1 MGDLNGHRPAQLG
14 QAVWFAQYWTRCR
27 ETDRGSLRFLH
38 YHLIRERASTHDG
51 ARYENTSTCYRYL
64 HEAGNLARALGLVDR
79 NEEGR

>member
-27 ETDRGSLRFLH
+27 ETERLLH
-38 YHLIRERASTHDG
+38 YRLICERASTHDG
-51 ARYENTSTCYRYL
+51 ARYENTAACYRYL